1 MLKVL
6 KVIETFPMGAQLV
19 PADGIRAW
27 ALDDSSS
34 GGLQLI
40 DFIGETISRNAG
52 MIKVASAGRREKGG
66 KVERGRVRPVKQ
78 PLGELNRNE
87 ESGYGD

>member
-1 MLKVL
+1 MPKT
-6 KVIETFPMGAQLV
+6 KT
-19 PADGIRAW
+19 
-27 ALDDSSS
+27 
-34 GGLQLI
+34 
-40 DFIGETISRNAG
+40 

-87 ESGYGD
+87 EPGYGD

>member
-1 MLKVL
+1 
-6 KVIETFPMGAQLV
+6 MGAV
-19 PADGIRAW
+19 
-27 ALDDSSS
+27 DSEP
-34 GGLQLI
+34 GVWEVV
-40 DFIGETISRNAG
+40 ETGAIIPLNSRVL
-52 MIKVASAGRREKGG
+52 IKVASAGRREKGG